1 MMLKSLERTA
11 LPDFPMKPFTK
22 LQEKFRQVRQRL
34 TLARFPRLRSETR
47 QRHLDPASLQ
57 FRLTLEISLLSILG
71 LSSVAAW
78 TSWKMQEILIT
89 THTRQVEYI
98 ASRFPRD
105 VELYSDMLPVAEGL
119 QKTIDNVSVSGLAI
133 WFKSTDGT
141 MTLAKS
147 SEVTAELMS
156 SGEMPLKPQ
165 VYQVGDRYMILYRGD
180 VTTKNKPLGKVYM
193 AQDITTEQH
202 QLIAAIQGLTAVCI
216 LATLATILAIA
227 MRIRRS
233 LQPLQE
239 MSRMAGAISAAD
251 LNNAQLQLNNA
262 PTEVKELA
270 QTFNMMLSRLGDAW
284 EQQRQ
289 FIGNISHEL
298 RTPLTV
304 VSGYLQSLLRRSNNL
319 NDYQREALE
328 TAGAEADRT
337 IKLLQDLLDLAR
349 ADSGYTRYHLTP
361 IILNDLVSEV
371 ADLTGK
377 LGNRSIQV
385 EAKNNV
391 EAVGDR
397 DRLKQVL
404 INLLD
409 NAIKY
414 SEVAQPIELIVEQ
427 IDQQAI
433 IRVRDRGIG
442 IPLQDLSRIFERFYR
457 VDEDRART
465 TGGYGLGLAIS
476 KTLIEG
482 MGGKIMVRSTVG
494 EGSEFS
500 IVLPK

>member
-1 MMLKSLERTA
+1 MLLKLLA
-11 LPDFPMKPFTK
+11 GKAPPDFPMKPFTK
-22 LQEKFRQVRQRL
+22 LKETFRQVRK
-34 TLARFPRLRSETR
+34 
-47 QRHLDPASLQ
+47 RHLDPASLQ
-57 FRLTLEISLLSILG
+57 FRLTLEISLLSILS

-78 TSWKMQEILIT
+78 TSWKMQQLLIT
-89 THTRQVEYI
+89 THTQQVEYI
-98 ASRFPRD
+98 ANRFPRD

-119 QKTIDNVSVSGLAI
+119 QKTIDNVSVPGLAI
-133 WFKSTDGT
+133 WFKSTDAT

-147 SEVTAELMS
+147 REVTAELMS

-193 AQDITTEQH
+193 AQDITAEQH

-349 ADSGYTRYHLTP
+349 ADSGYTRYHLAP
-361 IILNDLVSEV
+361 ILLNDLVSEV
-371 ADLTGK
+371 ADLTGE
-377 LGNRSIQV
+377 LGDRSIQV
-385 EAKNNV
+385 AAKNNV
-391 EAVGDR
+391 EAMVDR

-427 IDQQAI
+427 IDKQAI

-442 IPLQDLSRIFERFYR
+442 IPLQDLSRIFDRFYR

>member
-1 MMLKSLERTA
+1 
-11 LPDFPMKPFTK
+11 
-22 LQEKFRQVRQRL
+22 
-34 TLARFPRLRSETR
+34 
-47 QRHLDPASLQ
+47 
-57 FRLTLEISLLSILG
+57 
-71 LSSVAAW
+71 
-78 TSWKMQEILIT
+78 MQQLLIT
-89 THTRQVEYI
+89 THTQQVEYI
-98 ASRFPRD
+98 ANRFPRD
-105 VELYSDMLPVAEGL
+105 VELYSEMLPGAKGL
-119 QKTIDNVSVSGLAI
+119 QKTIDNVTVPGLSI

-141 MTLAKS
+141 MLLAKS

-180 VTTKNKPLGKVYM
+180 VTAKNKPLGKVYM
-193 AQDITTEQH
+193 AQDVTAEQY

-216 LATLATILAIA
+216 LATLATLLAIA

-251 LNNAQLQLNNA
+251 LSNAQLQLNHA

-270 QTFNMMLSRLGDAW
+270 QTFDLMLSRLGDAW

-319 NDYQREALE
+319 SDYQREALE
-328 TAGAEADRT
+328 TAGSEADRT
-337 IKLLQDLLDLAR
+337 IRLLQDLLDLAR
-349 ADSGYTRYHLTP
+349 ADSGYTRYHLEP
-361 IILNDLVSEV
+361 LVLNELISEV
-371 ADLTGK
+371 VDLTSK
-377 LGNRSIQV
+377 LGERSIRV
-385 EAKNNV
+385 EAKSNV
-391 EAVGDR
+391 EAIVDR

-414 SEVAQPIELIVEQ
+414 SGAAQTIDLIVER
-427 IDQQAI
+427 IDKQAI

-442 IPLQDLSRIFERFYR
+442 IPLQDLGRIFERFYR
-457 VDEDRART
+457 VDSDRART
-465 TGGYGLGLAIS
+465 TGGHGLGLAIV
-476 KTLIEG
+476 KTLVEG
-482 MGGKIMVRSTVG
+482 MGGKITVRSTVG
-494 EGSEFS
+494 EGSEFT
-500 IVLPK
+500 ILFPT

>member
-1 MMLKSLERTA
+1 MMLELLEGIA
-11 LPDFPMKPFTK
+11 PLDSPMKTFDK
-22 LQEKFRQVRQRL
+22 LKERCRQVK
-34 TLARFPRLRSETR
+34 

-71 LSSVAAW
+71 LSSVAVW
-78 TSWKMQEILIT
+78 TSWKMQQLLIT
-89 THTRQVEYI
+89 THTQNVEYI
-98 ASRFPRD
+98 ATRFPRD
-105 VELYSDMLPVAEGL
+105 VELYSEMLPVAKGL
-119 QKTIDNVSVSGLAI
+119 QKTIDNVSVPGLAI
-133 WFKSTDGT
+133 WFKSVDGT

-147 SEVTAELMS
+147 SEVTTELMS
-156 SGEMPLKPQ
+156 SGDMPLKPQ
-165 VYQVGDRYMILYRGD
+165 VYQVGNRYMILYRGD
-180 VTTKNKPLGKVYM
+180 VIARNKPLGKVYM
-193 AQDITTEQH
+193 ARDVTAEQH

-216 LATLATILAIA
+216 LATILTILAIA

-239 MSRMAGAISAAD
+239 MSQMTGAISVAD
-251 LNNAQLQLNNA
+251 LSKAQLQLNNA
-262 PTEVKELA
+262 PTEVRELA
-270 QTFNMMLSRLGDAW
+270 QAFNMMLSRLGDAW

-304 VSGYLQSLLRRSNNL
+304 VSGYIQSLLRRSNNL

-349 ADSGYTRYHLTP
+349 ADSGYTRYHLEP
-361 IILNDLVSEV
+361 LLLVELVKEV
-371 ADLTGK
+371 ADMNKNLGK
-377 LGNRSIQV
+377 CSIRV
-385 EAKNNV
+385 EAKVNV
-391 EAVGDR
+391 EVVADR

-404 INLLD
+404 INLVD

-414 SEVAQPIELIVEQ
+414 SEEEKLIDLTIERIER
-427 IDQQAI
+427 QAI

-442 IPLQDLSRIFERFYR
+442 IPLQDQGRIFERFYR

-465 TGGYGLGLAIS
+465 TGGYGLGLAVA
-476 KTLIEG
+476 KTLVEG
-482 MGGKIMVRSTVG
+482 MGGRITVKSTLG
-494 EGSEFS
+494 EGSEFT
-500 IVLPK
+500 IILPHSTTMH

>member
-1 MMLKSLERTA
+1 
-11 LPDFPMKPFTK
+11 MKPLAK
-22 LQEKFRQVRQRL
+22 LQETFRQIRR
-34 TLARFPRLRSETR
+34 
-47 QRHLDPASLQ
+47 RHLDPASLQ
-57 FRLTLEISLLSILG
+57 FRLTLEVSLLSILG

-78 TSWKMQEILIT
+78 TSWKMQQILIT
-89 THTRQVEYI
+89 THTQQVEYI
-98 ASRFPRD
+98 ATRFPRD

-119 QKTIDNVSVSGLAI
+119 QKTIDNVSVTGLAI

-156 SGEMPLKPQ
+156 RGEMPLKPQ
-165 VYQVGDRYMILYRGD
+165 VYQVGDRYLILYRGD
-180 VTTKNKPLGKVYM
+180 VTVKNKPLGKVYM
-193 AQDITTEQH
+193 AQDVTAEQH

-216 LATLATILAIA
+216 LATLVTILAIA

-251 LNNAQLQLNNA
+251 LNNAQLELNNA

-270 QTFNMMLSRLGDAW
+270 QTFNLMLLRLGDAW

-328 TAGAEADRT
+328 TAGAEADCT

-349 ADSGYTRYHLTP
+349 ADSGYTRYHLER
-361 IILNDLVSEV
+361 ILLNDLVSEV
-371 ADLTGK
+371 ANLTGE
-377 LGNRSIQV
+377 LGDRSIKV
-385 EAKNNV
+385 DVKENV
-391 EAVGDR
+391 EVLVDR

-414 SEVAQPIELIVEQ
+414 SGVEQPINLIVER
-427 IDQQAI
+427 IDKQAI

-442 IPLQDLSRIFERFYR
+442 IPLQDLGRIFERFYR

-465 TGGYGLGLAIS
+465 TGGHGLGLAIS
-476 KTLIEG
+476 KTLVEG

-500 IVLPK
+500 IFFPK

>member
-1 MMLKSLERTA
+1 MTIESFKGTVLVDL
-11 LPDFPMKPFTK
+11 PMKPLKIKET
-22 LQEKFRQVRQRL
+22 FRQIRQRL

-78 TSWKMQEILIT
+78 TSWKMQQLLIT
-89 THTRQVEYI
+89 THTQQVEYI
-98 ASRFPRD
+98 ANRFPRD

-119 QKTIDNVSVSGLAI
+119 QKTIDNVSVPGLAI
-133 WFKSTDGT
+133 WFKSMDGT

-147 SEVTAELMS
+147 SGVTAKLMS

-180 VTTKNKPLGKVYM
+180 IAVKNKPLGKVYM
-193 AQDITTEQH
+193 AQDITAEQH

-239 MSRMAGAISAAD
+239 MSRMAAAISVAD

-349 ADSGYTRYHLTP
+349 ADSGYTRYHLEP
-361 IILNDLVSEV
+361 ILLNNLVSEV
-371 ADLTGK
+371 VDMT
-377 LGNRSIQV
+377 
-385 EAKNNV
+385 AKFGECLIRVDVKENV
-391 EAVGDR
+391 EAMVDR

-409 NAIKY
+409 NAVKY
-414 SEVAQPIELIVEQ
+414 SEAAQPIDLIVEQ
-427 IDQQAI
+427 IDKQAI

-476 KTLIEG
+476 KTLVEG
-482 MGGKIMVRSTVG
+482 MGGKMMVRSTVG